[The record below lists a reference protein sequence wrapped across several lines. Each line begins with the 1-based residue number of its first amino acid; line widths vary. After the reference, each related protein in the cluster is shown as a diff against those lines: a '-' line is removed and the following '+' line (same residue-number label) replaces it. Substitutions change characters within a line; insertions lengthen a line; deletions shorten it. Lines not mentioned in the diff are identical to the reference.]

1 VDQSVGYFARLREF
15 AKANVRTIF
24 ILGFVLLLLQDVFG
38 THGVVAM
45 RRSQQEAAQIGK
57 EIKQLDDENKQL
69 DQRVKELKSDP
80 HAIEEIARKDVGLAR
95 PGDIIFKVTPQSG
108 DVSRNLNPPGSSSA
122 PAKQSP

>member
-1 VDQSVGYFARLREF
+1 MDQPVGYLARLREF
-15 AKANVRTIF
+15 AKANARTIF
-24 ILGFVLLLLQDVFG
+24 ILGFLLLLLQDVFG

-95 PGDIIFKVTPQSG
+95 PGDVIFKVTPQSG
-108 DVSRNLNPPGSSSA
+108 DTSRNLNPPGSSSA

>member
-1 VDQSVGYFARLREF
+1 MDQSVGYFARLREF